1 MLKNFILQKFLLFY
15 KKKKKNFFF
24 SILHYFYKIPAWIIY
39 STNLFNKIFI
49 LLHFYY
55 YFLQLAIS
63 LSSYLFSF
71 NPYPLTL
78 PICRISILQ
87 LQRLNLFLKKKK
99 KKKIVAQPQSP
110 TIIQGTFTNARARK
124 MTNSPH
130 SITQT
135 TQKIPKKKKK
145 FIHKPKKS

>member
-1 MLKNFILQKFLLFY
+1 MLKNSILQKFLLFC
-15 KKKKKNFFF
+15 KKKKTFFF
-24 SILHYFYKIPAWIIY
+24 FYF
-39 STNLFNKIFI
+39 T
-49 LLHFYY
+49 LL
-55 YFLQLAIS
+55 LQNTCMDL
-63 LSSYLFSF
+63 
-71 NPYPLTL
+71 
-78 PICRISILQ
+78 SILQ
-87 LQRLNLFLKKKK
+87 IYSIKYSFYYIFIIISFNLLSLSLPISFPSILILSLFLSVESLSYSYRDSICSSKK